1 MPAIVV
7 RVIIFVYEEQY
18 AWMKWGNSRSS
29 LFPIVNGT
37 RQRSILSQ
45 ALFALY
51 VDELLV
57 ELRRLGIGCKVADIF
72 MGAVGFCDDILLM
85 APTRDGMQVMLDTCQ
100 RFAEKFNLR
109 FSTDP
114 NPEKS
119 KTKCIFVCGRSKNLQ
134 KPAPLLLD
142 GKVLPWVESAAHL
155 GNVIHESGTM
165 DKDAKIKRA
174 SFIRESTELRETF
187 GFASPTEILRS
198 VKLYAGSHYG
208 SMLWQFESE
217 SACQYFT
224 SWRTCVKLAWHVPR
238 QAHTYLVDN
247 LLCSGL
253 STGRCDILA
262 KYVKFVKGLKASPSV
277 EVSVMFC
284 VVETGFDPLAS
295 SLVNIKEE
303 LGNNKLA
310 VPDEEVWRM
319 RYLAKLLEARG
330 EAHYEGEDTHR
341 MTVLIDSLCSS

>member
-1 MPAIVV
+1 
-7 RVIIFVYEEQY
+7 
-18 AWMKWGNSRSS
+18 MKWGNSRST

-51 VDELLV
+51 VDEFLV

-85 APTRDGMQVMLDTCQ
+85 APTRDGMQVMLDTYQ

-174 SFIRESTELRETF
+174 SFIRESSELRETF

-224 SWRTCVKLAWHVPR
+224 
-238 QAHTYLVDN
+238 
-247 LLCSGL
+247 
-253 STGRCDILA
+253 
-262 KYVKFVKGLKASPSV
+262 
-277 EVSVMFC
+277 
-284 VVETGFDPLAS
+284 
-295 SLVNIKEE
+295 
-303 LGNNKLA
+303 
-310 VPDEEVWRM
+310 
-319 RYLAKLLEARG
+319 
-330 EAHYEGEDTHR
+330 
-341 MTVLIDSLCSS
+341 